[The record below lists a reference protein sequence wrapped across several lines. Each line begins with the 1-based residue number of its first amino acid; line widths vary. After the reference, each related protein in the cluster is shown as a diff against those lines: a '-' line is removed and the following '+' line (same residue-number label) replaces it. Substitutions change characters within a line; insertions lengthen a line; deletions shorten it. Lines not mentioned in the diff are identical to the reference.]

1 MRLRYGQG
9 VRVALLVL
17 LSGIGSL
24 GGLGW
29 SCPSWALELNLAT
42 EAELD
47 SLKGMGPALNRRVR
61 EARAE
66 GAFRDWADVQQRVSG
81 IGANK
86 ARVFSQQGL
95 TVQGQSFAP

>member
-1 MRLRYGQG
+1 MGL
-9 VRVALLVL
+9 
-17 LSGIGSL
+17 
-24 GGLGW
+24 LGW
-29 SCPSWALELNLAT
+29 SGPAWALELNQAT

-66 GAFRDWADVQQRVSG
+66 QVFRDWADLQQRVSG

-86 ARVFSQQGL
+86 ARAFSQQGL